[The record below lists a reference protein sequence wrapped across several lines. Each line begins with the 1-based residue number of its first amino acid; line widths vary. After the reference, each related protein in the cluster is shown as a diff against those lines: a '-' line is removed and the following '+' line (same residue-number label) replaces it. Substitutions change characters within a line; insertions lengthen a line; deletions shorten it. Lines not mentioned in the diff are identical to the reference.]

1 MIKPAEPTTDDADKL
16 LSMKDL
22 ASRTGLHPRTLTDLC
37 TTKQLKH
44 VQIGTGKFKPKRWVR
59 WSWWVEYEQ
68 KQLAA
73 AMGPPKDDL
82 MSAAEREFIR
92 QGAERHRRGSRKA

>member
-1 MIKPAEPTTDDADKL
+1 MADELDADEKY

-22 ASRTGLHPRTLTDLC
+22 AARTGVHPRTLTDLC

-44 VQIGTGKFKPKRWVR
+44 IQIGTGKFKPKRWVK
-59 WSWWVEYEQ
+59 WSWWREFEEQ
-68 KQLAA
+68 KLRE

-92 QGAERHRRGSRKA
+92 QGAERHRRKPRTS